1 MFNPPGRAPGTLAGM
16 KNTPL
21 LPAFVVVALAVCAFA
36 CFAGADEPAPRI
48 SHSVD
53 RTPEGQLTLTETVVI
68 EAPVAEVWDAYTTSE
83 GYASWAAPVA
93 EADLRAGGTIRASYD
108 PERGLEGDHVIT
120 LHIVNYVPQRLLT
133 LRTDAT
139 ENWPEVLKK
148 DAENLYN
155 VILFDALEPGRTRV
169 TSYGLGYTDSPELRR
184 MMGFFEQQN
193 RGLYER
199 LIAHLEGERP

>member
-1 MFNPPGRAPGTLAGM
+1 M
-16 KNTPL
+16 KNTLLL
-21 LPAFVVVALAVCAFA
+21 LPFVVVFLAA
-36 CFAGADEPAPRI
+36 CVFTAHAAGEAGQRI
-48 SHSVD
+48 SHSLE
-53 RTPEGQLTLTETVVI
+53 RTAEGQLTVTEIVVI
-68 EAPVAEVWDAYTTSE
+68 EAPIAEAWDAYTTSE

-93 EADLRAGGTIRASYD
+93 EVDLRAGGTIRASYD

-139 ENWPEVLKK
+139 ENWPDVLKK
-148 DAENLYN
+148 DADNLYN
-155 VILFDALEPGRTRV
+155 VILFDALAPGRTRV

-184 MMGFFEQQN
+184 LMGFFEEQN

-199 LIAHLEGERP
+199 LIAYLEGERPG